1 MRAIGNKRNTPEPKE
16 SEYRGFLLIP
26 VGYGQHKR
34 YIIATLDR
42 KFVTG
47 LRVGCSFD
55 SPPIPPGRC
64 L

>member
-16 SEYRGFLLIP
+16 SAYRGFLLIP

-47 LRVGCSFD
+47 LGEYESKGKAKEVIRNFK
-55 SPPIPPGRC
+55 
-64 L
+64 